1 MSSDYDGNNND
12 KDDDGD
18 DIDDNDDD
26 GDDDGDDEDD
36 YDDHDDDDPPS
47 TLMRA
52 LVWRPSGVVSS
63 NSSPSLKQKIMM
75 IIHVVEVWL
84 KLP

>member
-1 MSSDYDGNNND
+1 MLCGKTKKMGLWVKFDTSLVHHN
-12 KDDDGD
+12 
-18 DIDDNDDD
+18 
-26 GDDDGDDEDD
+26 GDDEDD
-36 YDDHDDDDPPS
+36 YDYDDPPS

-84 KLP
+84 KRPQKCKKV